1 MPALNIIIL
10 NVGVEMNKYK
20 GKNVA
25 FIPVR
30 GGSKSIPLKNIK
42 KICGRPLVYWT
53 VEAACKCE
61 YIDKVYVATDS
72 EEIRKVVCEMSG
84 ESVFSKIEVIGRSPE
99 TATDTAS
106 TESAMLEFARNY
118 IFENI
123 VLIQATSP
131 LLEKE
136 DLDKGFEAFNRKDTD
151 SVLSVVRQK
160 RFQWKTGEEGLAEPV
175 NYDYRKRPR
184 RQEFDGYLVENGAF
198 YITSRDRLLNCGN
211 RLSGRIRAVEMDEKS
226 YFEIDEPED
235 FVIIENLMKGKN
247 GSSKKKEKIKM
258 FLTDCDGCL
267 TDGGM
272 YYSENGDELK
282 KFNTRDGMGFQLLR
296 EKGILTGIV
305 TGEDR
310 KLNRNRAEKLKL
322 NILEMG
328 VKDKA
333 SKIRELCVRYG
344 VSLEEVA
351 YVGDDLNDIE
361 ALKLVGFPC
370 CVNNAAEEVKEV
382 VAYISEKN
390 GGEGAIRE
398 IINQILREQ
407 ESPII

>member
-1 MPALNIIIL
+1 MPALNKKIL
-10 NVGVEMNKYK
+10 NVGVEMSKYK
-20 GKNVA
+20 EKNVA

-53 VEAACKCE
+53 VEAACRCE
-61 YIDKVYVATDS
+61 HIDKVYVATDS
-72 EEIRKVVCEMSG
+72 EEIRKAVWEMSG

-131 LLEKE
+131 LLTRE
-136 DLDKGFEAFNRKDTD
+136 DLDKGFEAYNREDTD

-160 RFQWKTGEEGLAEPV
+160 RFQWKADEEGLAEPV

-198 YITSRDRLLNCGN
+198 YITSRERLLNSEN

-247 GSSKKKEKIKM
+247 GSGKKKGTVKM

-322 NILEMG
+322 DILEMG

-333 SKIRELCVRYG
+333 SKIRELCDRYG
-344 VSLEEVA
+344 VSPEEVA
-351 YVGDDLNDIE
+351 YVGDDLNDIG
-361 ALKLVGFPC
+361 ALELVGFPC
-370 CVNNAAEEVKEV
+370 CVNDAADEVKEAA
-382 VAYISEKN
+382 AYISEKN

-398 IINQILREQ
+398 IINQILRKE
-407 ESPII
+407 